1 MQLFKRVNIAVLSL
15 LTTGVLLTN
24 CKNDESP
31 APALS
36 ITGVNPASAPV
47 GTDITISGTE
57 FGTNASNVTI
67 TFTGNVTA
75 TPKTVA
81 ATSITTTVPAGAQ
94 DGPITVKVGDKTAT
108 SSSNF
113 TLSTKPVVEVSG
125 RITANTTWTPGNVY
139 LLKGYVYV
147 NSGATLTIQPGTI
160 IKGGGKELDPN
171 ARAATLII
179 NKGAKIMAEGTETQ
193 PIVFTSAKPAGS
205 RNYGDWGGVV
215 IAGNGTHN
223 QITQKDFEGG
233 IEGNLA
239 PSANLVATDNSGSLK
254 YVRIEFAG
262 VALSSANNSEIN
274 GLTFYGVGSGTTI
287 DYVQVSYSGDDAFEW
302 FGGSVNAKHLV
313 AYRTWDDDF
322 DTDFGYNGKVQYALA
337 LRDPEYADQS
347 GSNGFESDNQSGDG
361 TNSGVVPE
369 PVTSPVF
376 ANVSVFG
383 TSGTPSN
390 ATIKGNGG
398 YQSAMHLRRA
408 TSLSVFNS
416 VFSGFPEGLRLDN
429 TTTLPNTVGNPSSMQ
444 IRKVILANVNTPV
457 RGGNNLTDA
466 QAQTF
471 FNTTAFANQIIAA
484 ANVSTLSLNDNN
496 WKLDGTANF
505 LPKTGSPLLTGAVW
519 TDKASDAFFTKETFI
534 GAFGTT
540 NWTANWTNFNP
551 QNTNYDK

>member
-1 MQLFKRVNIAVLSL
+1 MQLFKRVNIVILALFSTGIT
-15 LTTGVLLTN
+15 LTSCN
-24 CKNDESP
+24 NDKSP
-31 APALS
+31 EPALS
-36 ITGVNPASAPV
+36 ITGINPASAPV

-57 FGTNASNVTI
+57 FGTSTSAVTV
-67 TFTGNVTA
+67 TFSGNVSA
-75 TPKTVA
+75 TPKAVTS
-81 ATSITTTVPAGAQ
+81 TSITTTVPAGAQ
-94 DGPITVKVGDKTAT
+94 DGPVTVKVGDKTVT
-108 SSSNF
+108 SSTSF
-113 TLSTKPVVEVSG
+113 TLSAKAVQEVSG
-125 RITANTTWTPGNVY
+125 RITADQTWTADKVY

-147 NSGATLTIQPGTI
+147 NSGVTLTIKPGTV
-160 IKGGGKELDPN
+160 IKGGGKDLDPN
-171 ARAATLII
+171 GRAATLII
-179 NKGAKIMAEGTETQ
+179 TKGAKIMAEGTETQ
-193 PIVFTSAKPAGS
+193 PIVFTSSKAAGS
-205 RNYGDWGGVV
+205 RYYGDWGGVV

-239 PSANLVATDNSGSLK
+239 PSASLVANDNSGVLK

-262 VALSSANNSEIN
+262 VALSAQANSEIN
-274 GLTFYGVGSGTTI
+274 GLTLYGVGSGTTI
-287 DYVQVSYSGDDAFEW
+287 DYVQVSYSGDDSFEW

-337 LRDPEYADQS
+337 LRDPEFADQS

-361 TNSGVVPE
+361 TNSGTAPE
-369 PVTSPVF
+369 PYTAPVF

-383 TSGTPSN
+383 TSGTPTN

-398 YQSAMHLRRA
+398 FQSAMHLRRA

-416 VFSGFPEGLRLDN
+416 LFVGFPEGLRLDN
-429 TTTLPNTVGNPSSMQ
+429 ATTLPSTVGNPSRMQ
-444 IRKVILANVNTPV
+444 IRKVILANVNTDV
-457 RGGNNLTDA
+457 RGANGLTDTEA
-466 QAQTF
+466 KTF

-484 ANVSTLSLNDNN
+484 ANVSTLSLNDSN
-496 WKLDGTANF
+496 WKLDATVNF

-519 TDKASDAFFTKETFI
+519 TDKASDSFFTKENFI

>member
-57 FGTNASNVTI
+57 FGTNASNVTV
-67 TFTGNVTA
+67 TFTGNVTS
-75 TPKTVA
+75 TPKTVTT
-81 ATSITTTVPAGAQ
+81 TSITTTVPAGAQ

-125 RITANTTWTPGNVY
+125 RITANTTWTAGNVY

-147 NSGATLTIQPGTI
+147 NSGVTLTIQPGTI

-179 NKGAKIMAEGTETQ
+179 TKGAKIMAEGTETQ
-193 PIVFTSAKPAGS
+193 PIVFTSSKPAGS

-262 VALSSANNSEIN
+262 VALSAATNSEIN
-274 GLTFYGVGSGTTI
+274 GLTFYGVGSGTTV

-347 GSNGFESDNQSGDG
+347 FSNGFESDNQGGDG

-369 PVTSPVF
+369 PMTSPVF
-376 ANVSVFG
+376 ANVSIFG
-383 TSGTPSN
+383 TSGTPTN

-416 VFSGFPEGLRLDN
+416 LFVGFPEGLRLDN
-429 TTTLPNTVGNPSSMQ
+429 VTTLPNTVGNPSSMQ

-484 ANVSTLSLNDNN
+484 ANVSTLALNDNN
-496 WKLDGTANF
+496 WKLDGTASF